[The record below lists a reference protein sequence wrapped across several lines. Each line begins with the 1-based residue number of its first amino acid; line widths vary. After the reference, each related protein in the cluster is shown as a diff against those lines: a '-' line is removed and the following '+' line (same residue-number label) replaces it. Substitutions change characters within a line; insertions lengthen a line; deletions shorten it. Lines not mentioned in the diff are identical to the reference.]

1 MPTPPPDK
9 GVRRLT
15 RLALL
20 TAIALTIFM
29 AEAQIPV
36 AIPIPGVK
44 LGLANIV
51 TVYAVFVLG
60 PGDAL
65 MVLLARV
72 LLGSMFSGQ
81 MMTLFYSLG
90 GGLLCWAV
98 LALLRRLF
106 TREQLWLCSPVSAIA
121 HNLGQLLVAAALMR
135 TWAVLAYLPY
145 LVLAGAASGLFTG
158 LCAQFLIGRLDKIS
172 P

>member
-1 MPTPPPDK
+1 MRALWT
-9 GVRRLT
+9 RRPADGARRIT

-36 AIPIPGVK
+36 PIPIPGVK

-51 TVYAVFVLG
+51 TVYAVFALG

-65 MVLLARV
+65 LILVTRV
-72 LLGSMFSGQ
+72 FLGAVFSGQ

-90 GGLLCWAV
+90 GGLL
-98 LALLRRLF
+98 LSRLLTWR
-106 TREQLWLCSPVSAIA
+106 QIWLCSPISAVF
-121 HNLGQLLVAAALMR
+121 HNLGQLLVAAALLGSW
-135 TWAVLAYLPY
+135 TVLAYLPY
-145 LVLAGAASGLFTG
+145 LVVAGAASGLFTG
-158 LCAQFLIGRLDKIS
+158 LCAQLLVGRLKGLDHG
-172 P
+172 